1 MFNRVQAII
10 FGDPLASPT
19 SSSSTSS
26 TSTSHI
32 PGAPTQRVGTE
43 IGPAIVGLSVIAA
56 AVAQPQLAT
65 TTGSVAVEQ
74 GRRRTEDGL
83 GLEWE
88 SDSDFL
94 SDEDDQDHSP
104 ETPKRPSSS
113 RTRAKLTSTRPR
125 QRREPSYLPGAPL
138 APPPEFTP
146 SSSPPNRPRSAHSSS
161 NQPTLPLPRQIQGRN
176 VGHTQSS
183 TQLPV
188 PSSFPVTK
196 STPTSPTQSR
206 SKSPVP
212 KVAFQDVPERHS
224 ADSPPHGSAGSFG
237 RRRPMVPS
245 TIAVSPPQP
254 HGSHSY
260 SVPSLPSTAASTS
273 LYPQPSHPKPILAA
287 LLRSHAC
294 RSQLDLLSSLQD
306 ISTRLI
312 AVPKMA
318 RLSAL
323 RAELTVLNH
332 GLPRGCCLG
341 INCSGQGGLDDDDD
355 DAAGDQPN
363 LFSNPNGLH
372 RPHHR
377 IVRICPSE
385 AVVLNS
391 ADRAP
396 YLLQVEVLEGD
407 LDFDPD
413 RRQNAEDLRRALGL
427 GEPDSLSR
435 RGLIHR
441 AASSNEMDRSDEIL
455 GASPAQLGDS
465 EIRTFDQGEA
475 FTPDGTPATPSP
487 DRKIREASPAV
498 VAPTTPDMPPS
509 QEVDLVEQLYGNLS
523 IHDQP
528 PLSDGGF
535 SPLIHNRSIDE
546 ETWNRAGEDTDGA
559 LGMGSPPGTSRP
571 PSNQALRPQGI
582 VRKPSANR
590 KQMTLDEYAERMRMA
605 AIMLSQLNA
614 SQQVGAAS
622 VSATVVGAGGG
633 LVGVGMGIGAG
644 IGGVVGAGLEA
655 VKGRLPF
662 VKRDNASGG
671 QASAGVTTRVDTASA
686 ASGLS
691 AVSGSPSIDSTP
703 PSLSSLA
710 AAATVP
716 SSSTTSSGSPAPQNQ
731 RQRVLPPAEA
741 AAIRER
747 IMSEMMALEEE
758 RMERMKTD
766 SRRWA
771 SGGNEAQ
778 DEGVVRRAVSKDDP
792 SAAVFH
798 ESWAEKRGRI
808 RKASPY
814 GHLASWELLS
824 VIIKTGAD
832 LRQEQLAIQLI
843 KEFGRIW
850 TEGGCPH
857 WVR

>member
-10 FGDPLASPT
+10 FGDPVSQSA
-19 SSSSTSS
+19 SSSSTPS
-26 TSTSHI
+26 TSTSGI
-32 PGAPTQRVGTE
+32 PPSAQLRRVGPEFTS
-43 IGPAIVGLSVIAA
+43 AIVGLSVIAA

-65 TTGSVAVEQ
+65 AVGPIAVEQ
-74 GRRRTEDGL
+74 GLKRTEDGL
-83 GLEWE
+83 AIE
-88 SDSDFL
+88 SDGDSDSG
-94 SDEDDQDHSP
+94 SDEERT
-104 ETPKRPSSS
+104 ETIFTQPASVPVPRTKPVRP
-113 RTRAKLTSTRPR
+113 L

-138 APPPEFTP
+138 TPAPPSPSTP
-146 SSSPPNRPRSAHSSS
+146 PRPRSAHGPSHPILPLPWKLKGS
-161 NQPTLPLPRQIQGRN
+161 NSKQTQSPTLPIPPASPN
-176 VGHTQSS
+176 A
-183 TQLPV
+183 
-188 PSSFPVTK
+188 TK
-196 STPTSPTQSR
+196 STPSSRTQSR
-206 SKSPVP
+206 STSPVA
-212 KVAFQDVPERHS
+212 KVSFREARERRS
-224 ADSPPHGSAGSFG
+224 ADSPPHMPASAISLQ
-237 RRRPMVPS
+237 RPVAPLPVD
-245 TIAVSPPQP
+245 ISPTQP

-260 SVPSLPSTAASTS
+260 SVPSLPSTAASSSFYTKPS
-273 LYPQPSHPKPILAA
+273 LPAPTLVA

-341 INCSGQGGLDDDDD
+341 ISCSGEGGLDDGGN
-355 DAAGDQPN
+355 AT

-396 YLLQVEVLEGD
+396 YLVHVEVLEGD

-427 GEPDSLSR
+427 GEPDGFSR
-435 RGLIHR
+435 GRGKIAR
-441 AASSNEMDRSDEIL
+441 ARRSGGIDRAVDFANDGRTSEEGRAEVLASETGETL
-455 GASPAQLGDS
+455 GRDNTPTTSPGK
-465 EIRTFDQGEA
+465 R
-475 FTPDGTPATPSP
+475 
-487 DRKIREASPAV
+487 REASLS
-498 VAPTTPDMPPS
+498 PTATSEAPPS

-523 IHDQP
+523 VHDQS
-528 PLSDGGF
+528 PLNDGAF
-535 SPLIHNRSIDE
+535 SPVIHNRSIDE
-546 ETWNRAGEDTDGA
+546 ETWNRAGEDDDGPLEVQSTGFTKRAAAPESRSA
-559 LGMGSPPGTSRP
+559 LQPRGSGSV
-571 PSNQALRPQGI
+571 S
-582 VRKPSANR
+582 RKPSAQR
-590 KQMTLDEYAERMRMA
+590 KQITLDEYAERMRMA

-644 IGGVVGAGLEA
+644 IGGAVGAGFEA

-662 VKRDNASGG
+662 VRRDNAAG
-671 QASAGVTTRVDTASA
+671 QASAGVTTHVDTASA
-686 ASGLS
+686 ASGFS

-703 PSLSSLA
+703 PNLRLA
-710 AAATVP
+710 
-716 SSSTTSSGSPAPQNQ
+716 TSNSVPQNQ
-731 RQRVLPPAEA
+731 RQRVLPPVEA

-747 IMSEMMALEEE
+747 IMSEMMSLEEE
-758 RMERMKTD
+758 RMERMRSD

-771 SGGNEAQ
+771 SGNEAQ

-792 SAAVFH
+792 SAAVFR
-798 ESWAEKRGRI
+798 ESWQEKRARI

-814 GHLASWELLS
+814 GHLANWELLS
-824 VIIKTGAD
+824 VIVKTGAD
-832 LRQEQLAIQLI
+832 LRQEQLAVQLI

-850 TEGGCPH
+850 TESGCPH